1 MKTVKRAAAMSI
13 FVGAIFAGA
22 LLFASPMQAAEMH
35 GKVSAS
41 GLKSAENIAV
51 YIDAI
56 PGKKF
61 DNPAQHVSVDQRN
74 TLFTPRTIVIL
85 KGTTVDFLNSDHVAH
100 NVYWPSINGDKKLR
114 HSLTIVSPGQK
125 KSFQF
130 DDLGAAQLLCNLH
143 PEMVGYVV
151 VVPTPYFAL
160 TGSDG
165 SFTIKDV
172 PPGNYTL
179 KTWSEDGKATTQT
192 VTAADTATSVEVN
205 VKK

>member
-1 MKTVKRAAAMSI
+1 MNIIRRVPH
-13 FVGAIFAGA
+13 VAILFGA
-22 LLFASPMQAAEMH
+22 LFVAGFAQAGDVK

-85 KGTTVDFLNSDHVAH
+85 KGTTVDFLNSAHVAH
-100 NVYWPSINGDKKLR
+100 KVDWPSINGDKKLR

-130 DDLGAAQLLCNLH
+130 NDLGAAQMLCNLH
-143 PEMVGYVV
+143 LEMNGYIL

-160 TGSDG
+160 TVNDG
-165 SFTIKDV
+165 TFTIKDV
-172 PPGNYTL
+172 PPGTYTL
-179 KTWSEDGKATTQT
+179 KTWSEDGKPTTQT
-192 VTAADTATSVEVN
+192 ITAADATTSVELT